1 MGGIRVAKYSVIADV
16 SRTIVDLLRA
26 ELVPEPVAQP
36 EQIGAC
42 DPHERGGCVV
52 GIHIYDISEAGE
64 TRRLTPVV
72 QPDGSRRGPPI
83 PLYLSLMVSVAS
95 KAEKEART
103 LDEQL
108 IMGRVMQVLEDN
120 RRLPEKYMP
129 AALRASGETVAVSAV
144 PMELEE
150 KTKIWTMFTES
161 YKLSVFYKVGPVFLE
176 SAVVTR
182 PSARVREVQ
191 LGTGQKERT
200 P

>member
-1 MGGIRVAKYSVIADV
+1 MAKYSVIADV

-26 ELVPEPVAQP
+26 ELVPEPVAQA

-42 DPHERGGCVV
+42 DPHERGSCVV
-52 GIHIYDISEAGE
+52 GVHIYDISEAGE

-72 QPDGSRRGPPI
+72 QPDGSQRNPPI

-95 KAEKEART
+95 KAEKETRT

-120 RRLPEKYMP
+120 RRLPVKYMP
-129 AALRASGETVAVSAV
+129 SALYAAGETVTVSAV

-182 PSARVREVQ
+182 PAARVREVQ
-191 LGTGQKERT
+191 LGAEQKERM

>member
-1 MGGIRVAKYSVIADV
+1 MASYSVIADV
-16 SRTIVDLLRA
+16 SRTIIELLRV
-26 ELVPEPVAQP
+26 ELVPELVAQP

-42 DPHERGGCVV
+42 DPHDRGNCMV
-52 GIHIYDISEAGE
+52 GVHIYDIAEAGE
-64 TRRLTPVV
+64 VRLLTPVA
-72 QPDGSRRGPPI
+72 QPDGGQRNPPV
-83 PLYLSLMVSVAS
+83 PLYLSIMISVVS
-95 KAEKEART
+95 KAGKEART

-120 RRLPEKYMP
+120 RRLPEQYMP
-129 AALRASGETVAVSAV
+129 ASLRQAAEPVQISAV

-161 YKLSVFYKVGPVFLE
+161 YKLSVFYKAGPVYLE

-182 PSARVREVQ
+182 PAGRVREVRLDAQ
-191 LGTGQKERT
+191 QKEAR

>member
-1 MGGIRVAKYSVIADV
+1 MAKYSVIADV
-16 SRTIVDLLRA
+16 SRTVVDLLRA

-42 DPHERGGCVV
+42 DPHERGSCVV
-52 GIHIYDISEAGE
+52 GVHIYDISEAGE
-64 TRRLTPVV
+64 TRQLAPVS
-72 QPDGSRRGPPI
+72 QPDGSQRNPPTS
-83 PLYLSLMVSVAS
+83 LYLSLMVSVAS
-95 KAEKEART
+95 KAEKETRA

-129 AALRASGETVAVSAV
+129 AALRASGDTVTISAV

-182 PSARVREVQ
+182 PSARVREI
-191 LGTGQKERT
+191 LLDAKQKERT

>member
-1 MGGIRVAKYSVIADV
+1 MAKYSVIADV

-26 ELVPEPVAQP
+26 ELVPEPVAQA

-42 DPHERGGCVV
+42 DPHERGSCVV
-52 GIHIYDISEAGE
+52 GVHIYDISEAGE

-72 QPDGSRRGPPI
+72 QPDGSQRNPPI
-83 PLYLSLMVSVAS
+83 PLYLSMMISVAS
-95 KAEKEART
+95 KAEKETRT

-120 RRLPEKYMP
+120 RRLPERCMP
-129 AALRASGETVAVSAV
+129 AALRSSGETVTISAV

-161 YKLSVFYKVGPVFLE
+161 YKLSMFYKVGPVFLE

-191 LGTGQKERT
+191 LGVEHRERT